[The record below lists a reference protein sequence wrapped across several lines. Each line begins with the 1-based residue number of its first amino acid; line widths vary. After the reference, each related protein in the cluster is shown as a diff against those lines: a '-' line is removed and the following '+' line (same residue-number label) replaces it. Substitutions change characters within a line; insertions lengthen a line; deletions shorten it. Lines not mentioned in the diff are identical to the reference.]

1 MHGGTEWPNI
11 ASTNNGIVI
20 IPANNIPWIARL
32 NDPYI
37 KQFVNLVLK
46 ELNIQAS
53 WRGKG
58 INAKCFTKNGKCIVA
73 CDKEYYRPLEVD
85 TLLGSSKKAK
95 EELNWEAKIKIE
107 ELVKDM
113 VSSELKRLNSE

>member
-1 MHGGTEWPNI
+1 M
-11 ASTNNGIVI
+11 
-20 IPANNIPWIARL
+20 
-32 NDPYI
+32 
-37 KQFVNLVLK
+37 
-46 ELNIQAS
+46 
-53 WRGKG
+53 
-58 INAKCFTKNGKCIVA
+58 A

-95 EELNWEAKIKIE
+95 KELNWEAKIKIE